1 MISNLYT
8 HWFQLEISMILISG
22 YGRPHLQYWKGKLPQ
37 PSKVFDNKR
46 PNNRTSSNLTTKV
59 GREKVCG
66 ADIKPFHTR
75 GSVQL
80 IKYRSP
86 ITPTRDDFV
95 LSINVFLWPLQWLRC
110 WATFSFSPF
119 LNVTSFKLC
128 VLLSKY
134 LSQRLLS
141 ALYLELSGRTV
152 CANCKKERVTMSL
165 VLGWHENSA

>member
-1 MISNLYT
+1 MWSKCTAKDLRAWSNKSFWKVENLFHVACHGCVTQGDRHISEIWK
-8 HWFQLEISMILISG
+8 WFQPCNTDCFQLVISVIMISG
-22 YGRPHLQYWKGKLPQ
+22 YGRPHFQYLKGKLPQ

-95 LSINVFLWPLQWLRC
+95 LSINVFLWPLQWLRS
-110 WATFSFSPF
+110 WATFSFF
-119 LNVTSFKLC
+119 L
-128 VLLSKY
+128 LL
-134 LSQRLLS
+134 
-141 ALYLELSGRTV
+141 
-152 CANCKKERVTMSL
+152 M
-165 VLGWHENSA
+165 

>member
-1 MISNLYT
+1 MAVPIFRT
-8 HWFQLEISMILISG
+8 
-22 YGRPHLQYWKGKLPQ
+22 GRENCCSHPKFLTTK
-37 PSKVFDNKR
+37 D
-46 PNNRTSSNLTTKV
+46 RTSSNLTTKV

-110 WATFSFSPF
+110 WATFSFTPF

>member
-1 MISNLYT
+1 MFSTLYAD
-8 HWFQLEISMILISG
+8 WFQQVISVIMISG
-22 YGRPHLQYWKGKLPQ
+22 YGRPHFQYLKGKLPQ

-95 LSINVFLWPLQWLRC
+95 LSINVFLWPLQWLRS
-110 WATFSFSPF
+110 WATFSISPF
-119 LNVTSFKLC
+119 LIVTSFKLC
-128 VLLSKY
+128 LLLSKC
-134 LSQRLLS
+134 LSQSLNS
-141 ALYLELSGRTV
+141 TFYLE
-152 CANCKKERVTMSL
+152 N
-165 VLGWHENSA
+165 